1 MAGDK
6 TPSVHAL
13 EKPEKLQ
20 DLLKADRGDD
30 CTPCRVVGKFFGP
43 LRRSPDDMPSPSSYL
58 PNSLPRSS
66 DDPARQQQRQP
77 PTSSRGADC
86 VSCRLTGGGAFLGLS
101 AYSYWSGMNQL
112 ERQQA
117 KILASG
123 SRFGMRSR
131 KLGITATSVG
141 LAWLGIWRMFM

>member
-30 CTPCRVVGKFFGP
+30 CTPCRVVGKFFG
-43 LRRSPDDMPSPSSYL
+43 LFRRSHDDDHVSSP
-58 PNSLPRSS
+58 PPTPSLPRSS
-66 DDPARQQQRQP
+66 DAPSLQQQQQQ
-77 PTSSRGADC
+77 TTGRGGDC
-86 VSCRLTGGGAFLGLS
+86 TSCRAIGGGAFLGLS

-123 SRFGMRSR
+123 SMFGMRSR
-131 KLGITATSVG
+131 KFGIAATSVG

>member
-1 MAGDK
+1 MAGNN

-30 CTPCRVVGKFFGP
+30 CTPCRVVGKFFA
-43 LRRSPDDMPSPSSYL
+43 LFRNDNVSSPPHPPSPSPPS
-58 PNSLPRSS
+58 NRRSS
-66 DDPARQQQRQP
+66 DAPSSQQQHPSQDK
-77 PTSSRGADC
+77 DC
-86 VSCRLTGGGAFLGLS
+86 MSCRVTGGGAFLGLS

-131 KLGITATSVG
+131 KFGITATSVG